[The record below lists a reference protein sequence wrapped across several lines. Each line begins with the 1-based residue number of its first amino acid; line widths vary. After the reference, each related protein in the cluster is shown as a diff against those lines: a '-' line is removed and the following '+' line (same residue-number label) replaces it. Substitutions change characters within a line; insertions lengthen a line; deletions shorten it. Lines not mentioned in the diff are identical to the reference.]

1 MRAVGHYII
10 IEEFP
15 EEVKE
20 TKGGLILNEKV
31 REDIRYRKGKII
43 SLGASIDFLEAG
55 ETIMFDKAA
64 GHKTDILDIEYK
76 VITARDV
83 VAVI

>member
-1 MRAVGHYII
+1 MRAVGHFII

-43 SLGASIDFLEAG
+43 SLGESIDFLKEGEA
-55 ETIMFDKAA
+55 IMFDRSA
-64 GHKTDILDIEYK
+64 GHKTDVLDKEYK
-76 VITARDV
+76 VITVRDV
-83 VAVI
+83 VAVL